1 MRLRFWRPRPI
12 PVLRLHGLL
21 AARVG
26 PLNIDAYG
34 RLIDAAFAAGAGRTV
49 ILDIDS
55 PGGSPVQSDLIAARI
70 RRRADQHRTRTIA
83 VIGETGA
90 SGGYWLACAADEIVA
105 HAMSVVGSI
114 GVRGG
119 GFGFVGTLERLG
131 IERRLHTAG
140 THKARLDPFSPERPE
155 DAAFLQSLL
164 DELHTRFKNWVRTRR
179 GTKLNAAEG
188 DLFDGGF
195 MLGEQALALGLIDR
209 LGDLDLVLREIGGDK
224 AEARIFRP
232 RRRGLLSRLPRLA
245 IEAAVGAITDRA
257 GPRL

>member
-1 MRLRFWRPRPI
+1 MRLLFWRPRPI

-34 RLIDAAFAAGAGRTV
+34 PLIDAAFAAGSGRTV
-49 ILDIDS
+49 VLDIDS
-55 PGGSPVQSDLIAARI
+55 PGGSPVQSDLLAARI
-70 RRRADQHRTRTIA
+70 RRRADQHKARTIA

-119 GFGFVGTLERLG
+119 GFGFVGALERLG

-140 THKARLDPFSPERPE
+140 SHKARLDPFSPERPE
-155 DAAFLQSLL
+155 DVAFLHALL
-164 DELHTRFKNWVRTRR
+164 DDLHARFKDWVRARR
-179 GTKLNAAEG
+179 GAKLKAPET

-195 MLGEQALALGLIDR
+195 VLGDRAMAFGLVDR
-209 LGDLDLVLREIGGDK
+209 LGDLDQVLREIGGAK
-224 AEARIFRP
+224 ARPQVFRP

-245 IEAAVGAITDRA
+245 IEAVLGALSDRA